1 MKKRFASFLNP
12 RTKLWLSLLWA
23 LPVCVS
29 AQSKTNQP
37 TTPAATPGSTN
48 EVAAP
53 QAKFIQPK
61 DKTEGRD
68 PFFPRSTYP
77 YLRDSPLIVQT
88 NVVAPPTVNAD
99 LKLKGISGLPPR
111 RLAVINNHTFEA
123 GEEAEIITTTGRM
136 TIRCLEIN
144 ENSATVQIGPERR
157 VLRMRNY

>member
-12 RTKLWLSLLWA
+12 RTKLLLSLLCA

-37 TTPAATPGSTN
+37 ATTPGSTN

-61 DKTEGRD
+61 DRTEGRD
-68 PFFPRSTYP
+68 PFYPRSTYP
-77 YLRDSPLIVQT
+77 YQHDAPVIVQT
-88 NVVAPPTVNAD
+88 NTPVPVVAVE

-123 GEEAEIITTTGRM
+123 GEEAEVITSNGRM
-136 TIRCLEIN
+136 IIKCLEIG
-144 ENSATVQIGPERR
+144 EASATVQVGPERR